1 MNPQSLL
8 ATALAALILA
18 GCAGG
23 PLLHQPDVNQS
34 DVNQARQAL
43 ASHRLAP
50 SLNLP
55 DNELL
60 PRLDK
65 VWKATRP
72 AIFETCRRVFSH
84 GCDEAMK
91 NMRLVLVP
99 DMSVNAYAD
108 PSKFTIGIHKGFMRS
123 AGDDDEIAA
132 VLAHEAAHLLFS
144 HAQKKASNAVGTG
157 VVAGLLTIAVGAAVY
172 QPGMDPNAFGELAGD
187 MFEAGY
193 TSGYVAY
200 SPEMELEADQFAMY
214 VLKQANRRLTAGTD
228 LIVRLHR
235 GEVPAP
241 VRRGDGWAGYL
252 QTHPAGDYRLAAM
265 QSTLED
271 IRMGATVP
279 LTKEEALEKYSCTEP
294 TESPS
299 GMRGG
304 QTEIPEL
311 RLVTRRLDRLEW
323 LGGLSV
329 RVVERSRN
337 MQGQLKRLIMEW
349 FLLLTVVLP
358 LVVIALTG

>member
-1 MNPQSLL
+1 MKPQPLL
-8 ATALAALILA
+8 AIALVAFWLT
-18 GCAGG
+18 GCVGG
-23 PLLHQPDVNQS
+23 GAVLHQPDVYQS

-43 ASHRLAP
+43 ASHHLAP
-50 SLNLP
+50 SLNPP

-72 AIFETCRRVFSH
+72 AIFETCRRMFSH
-84 GCDEAMK
+84 ECDEAMK

-108 PSKFTIGIHKGFMRS
+108 ASKFTIGIHKGFMRS

-144 HAQKKASNAVGTG
+144 HAQKKASNAAGTG
-157 VVAGLLTIAVGAAVY
+157 VVAGLLTIAIGAAVY

-200 SPEMELEADQFAMY
+200 SPEMEIEADQFAMY

-279 LTKEEALEKYSCTEP
+279 LTKKEALENIRAQNQLNRQAACAAVKQKYPNC
-294 TESPS
+294 
-299 GMRGG
+299 
-304 QTEIPEL
+304 
-311 RLVTRRLDRLEW
+311 DW
-323 LGGLSV
+323 LHGGLIDWNGWDDCP
-329 RVVERSRN
+329 SRWSSEAATCKDN
-337 MQGQLKRLIMEW
+337 
-349 FLLLTVVLP
+349 
-358 LVVIALTG
+358 